1 MNADE
6 MMYEAGFEKVE
17 NHCNEVELVY
27 QCTTE
32 NEHWRV
38 IFFKSY
44 GTEIVNYSVSHSFW
58 FETLGEWK
66 EMNADVDMELH
77 KEIHQV
83 LLEHGWL

>member
-44 GTEIVNYSVSHSFW
+44 GIVNYSVSHTHW
-58 FETLGEWK
+58 FETDREWK
-66 EMNADVDMELH
+66 KMDPIVDMDLH
-77 KEIHQV
+77 KAIHQV

>member
-32 NEHWRV
+32 NEHWSV

-58 FETLGEWK
+58 LK
-66 EMNADVDMELH
+66 
-77 KEIHQV
+77 
-83 LLEHGWL
+83 LLESGKK

>member
-17 NHCNEVELVY
+17 KHSNKVELVY

-38 IFFKSY
+38 ERNEC
-44 GTEIVNYSVSHSFW
+44 GC
-58 FETLGEWK
+58 
-66 EMNADVDMELH
+66 
-77 KEIHQV
+77 
-83 LLEHGWL
+83 

>member
-17 NHCNEVELVY
+17 KHCNEVELVY

-32 NEHWRV
+32 NEHSRV

-44 GTEIVNYSVSHSFW
+44 GTEIMNYSVSHSFW
-58 FETLGEWK
+58 LETLGEWR
-66 EMNADVDMELH
+66 EMNPDVDMELH
-77 KEIHQV
+77 KAIHQV
-83 LLEHGWL
+83 LFENGWL